1 MVKQKGKRDRIVK
14 YNILFYN
21 NLINFKFAKIEIN
34 NYIFK

>member
-21 NLINFKFAKIEIN
+21 NLIYFKFAKN
-34 NYIFK
+34 LNK